1 MITTY
6 IMLGSLFLWVR
17 FQRRVLSLVP
27 GFSVPHDRD
36 PGVGGGGGKGAPLR
50 PSSHR
55 NLKIAQ
61 YN

>member
-6 IMLGSLFLWVR
+6 IMLGSLILGVR

-27 GFSVPHDRD
+27 GISAPHDRD
-36 PGVGGGGGKGAPLR
+36 RGKGAPLR

-55 NLKIAQ
+55 NLKISQ
-61 YN
+61 YS